1 MMGNSK
7 NLKRFIK
14 ILLNKNKL
22 ISSLAFLIMMI
33 VSILDLCIPQ
43 ITRMILDNAIK
54 FSKIDLL
61 LKLIILYGLITV
73 LSAIFNIVLEYIHSA
88 MKKKFQLN

>member
-1 MMGNSK
+1 
-7 NLKRFIK
+7 
-14 ILLNKNKL
+14 
-22 ISSLAFLIMMI
+22 MMI

-73 LSAIFNIVLEYIHSA
+73 LSAIFNIVL
-88 MKKKFQLN
+88 

>member
-22 ISSLAFLIMMI
+22 IASLAFLIMMI

>member
-22 ISSLAFLIMMI
+22 IASLAFLIMMI

-88 MKKKFQLN
+88 MKKKSFS